1 MFGGD
6 HRSVTQ
12 SVAISP
18 DITIW
23 LYRRSCP
30 DTVCSRDLNI
40 DRFHRTCLQ
49 NVGQGGNIQHPGCGL
64 SPTQHFLPLS
74 LIFDMDGNQTKL
86 TETDKKPA
94 SQNHSTMLIHSWSDT
109 GAFSKKI
116 DLSSPA
122 L

>member
-49 NVGQGGNIQHPGCGL
+49 DAGP
-64 SPTQHFLPLS
+64 
-74 LIFDMDGNQTKL
+74 DGNVRPQRQSKTQQKL
-86 TETDKKPA
+86 TLRITPWLWA
-94 SQNHSTMLIHSWSDT
+94 VTH
-109 GAFSKKI
+109 A
-116 DLSSPA
+116 A
-122 L
+122 LFAT